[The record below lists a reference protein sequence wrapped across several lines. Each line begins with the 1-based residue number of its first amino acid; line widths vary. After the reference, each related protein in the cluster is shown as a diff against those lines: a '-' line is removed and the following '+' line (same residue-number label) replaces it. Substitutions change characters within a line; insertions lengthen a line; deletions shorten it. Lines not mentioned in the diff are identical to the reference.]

1 MSRPKET
8 LSARMQ
14 EVSRRFAEKLQSNVD
29 EIEAAWRS
37 LSGTTPAARTAAALD
52 DLIFM
57 AHRLAGSAGSF
68 GFTETGEVASSI
80 ETFLR
85 AVARKGQALSAEDK
99 ARLDPLVED
108 LQASTPAPG
117 AAQPATDQLVTAE
130 LAQEPKEG
138 GTKRLVF
145 LVDDD
150 EEHARDL
157 TQQLGLFGYDMR
169 LFPTAEGLDAAVA
182 KTPPA
187 ALILDSRAGI
197 ETLAGI
203 RTGSAEP
210 PPAIVL
216 SAQEE
221 LVPRLEAVRAGAC
234 AYFDKPVDVTRMV
247 EALNRITGSD
257 EHEPYRILIIED
269 ARPLAELYSLLLE
282 KAGLIAEVV
291 SDPMQVMKP
300 LCEFRPDLILMDINM
315 PGCNGIE
322 LAGVIRQNDAFV
334 QMPIVFLTGE
344 SSFDRRLLA
353 LRTGGDDF
361 LTKPVSPELL
371 ISSVLPRAERSRLLG
386 SLISQ
391 DSMTGLANHSKTKEH
406 LATELQRAGRDKQPL
421 SFAMID
427 IDKFKSVNDTY
438 GHWIG
443 DSVIKTL
450 ANVLRQR
457 LRTTDV
463 IGRYGGE
470 EFAAILPNTDGPTAV
485 RVLDEIRDG
494 FQRIRHMAGDTEFFV
509 SFSCGVASYPAVDS
523 PELLTT
529 TADEALYAAKRGG
542 RNRVVLAAHET

>member
-68 GFTETGEVASSI
+68 GFTETGEVASAI

-85 AVARKGQALSAEDK
+85 AVAAQGQALSAEDK
-99 ARLDPLVED
+99 VRGDQLVGD

-117 AAQPATDQLVTAE
+117 SAQPAPDQIVVAE
-130 LAQEPKEG
+130 LAAEPKAG
-138 GTKRLVF
+138 GANRPVF
-145 LVDDD
+145 LIDDD

-169 LFPTAEGLDAAVA
+169 PFPTAEGLAEAVA
-182 KTPPA
+182 QTPPA
-187 ALILDSRAGI
+187 ALILDTAAGI
-197 ETLAGI
+197 QTLAAI
-203 RTGSAEP
+203 RDGSAEP

-216 SAQEE
+216 SNQEE
-221 LVPRLEAVRAGAC
+221 LLPRLEAVRAGAC
-234 AYFDKPVDVTRMV
+234 AYFNKPVNVTRMV

-291 SDPMQVMKP
+291 TDPMQVMRP
-300 LCEFRPDLILMDINM
+300 LSEFRPDLILMDINM